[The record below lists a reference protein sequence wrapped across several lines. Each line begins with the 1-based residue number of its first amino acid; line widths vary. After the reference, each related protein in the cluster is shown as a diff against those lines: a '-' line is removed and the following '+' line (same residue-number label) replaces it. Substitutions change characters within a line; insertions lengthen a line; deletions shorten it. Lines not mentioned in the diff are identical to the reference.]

1 MSHNWLSGEEVH
13 VEAYCGY
20 TAPER
25 PRAFVWR
32 GRRHTVE
39 RILRRWQTPHE
50 MGFSV
55 RTDDN
60 LHCELAYL
68 FATETWTARLI
79 SVPCTHNTQEI
90 ET

>member
-1 MSHNWLSGEEVH
+1 MPHDQLSGEEVY

-20 TAPER
+20 IAPER

-32 GRRHTVE
+32 GRCHTVE

-55 RTDDN
+55 RTDND
-60 LHCELAYL
+60 LHFELVYL
-68 FATETWTARLI
+68 FATQGWMARPLP
-79 SVPCTHNTQEI
+79 VPCTHNLQEI
-90 ET
+90 GK

>member
-1 MSHNWLSGEEVH
+1 MSHDRLSGEEVH

-20 TAPER
+20 TVPER

-50 MGFSV
+50 IGFSV
-55 RTDDN
+55 RTNDG
-60 LHCELAYL
+60 LHFELVYL
-68 FATETWTARLI
+68 FAIETWMARPLP
-79 SVPCTHNTQEI
+79 VPCTHNSQEI
-90 ET
+90 EK